1 MREYILIEKI
11 YLKSSTTRPLRLIH
25 FAYLVLIFCNR
36 KLLSPLQA
44 IYFYTPYIPDTYSVI
59 ESCLSPL
66 PGIYFYTP
74 YLPGTY
80 FAVEKFCACPLQ
92 LPGFGLIA
100 PGYWACRH
108 YQKKKK
114 TLRLLFF
121 TLLLKY
127 SFNAKYKKVL
137 QKQSRIIVF
146 SEIPFSK
153 NS

>member
-44 IYFYTPYIPDTYSVI
+44 
-59 ESCLSPL
+59 
-66 PGIYFYTP
+66 IYFYTP